1 MIDFHTHVLSDI
13 DDGSRDLDESL
24 ALLREE
30 RNQGV
35 GHIVATPHFYADRAT
50 VEQFL
55 QRREESLSRLA
66 RAQEEKALPRDKEE
80 GWPQIR
86 TGAEVYFFPGMGRAE
101 KLPNLCVREEDGTL
115 TDLILIEMPFVQWD
129 GLVVQELEDILTEQ
143 RLRVVLAHVERYP
156 DFQKDKRFWNQVM
169 EMGQIYPLT
178 LQINGGSFLKG
189 RSRRK
194 FCLRLLEEQR
204 NVILGSDCHNMITR
218 VPNLEEAREVI
229 RRKLDQG
236 RVDLLDR
243 TAAELL
249 E

>member
-86 TGAEVYFFPGMGRAE
+86 TGAEVYFSPVWAGRRSCRI
-101 KLPNLCVREEDGTL
+101 CVS
-115 TDLILIEMPFVQWD
+115 V
-129 GLVVQELEDILTEQ
+129 
-143 RLRVVLAHVERYP
+143 
-156 DFQKDKRFWNQVM
+156 
-169 EMGQIYPLT
+169 
-178 LQINGGSFLKG
+178 
-189 RSRRK
+189 RK
-194 FCLRLLEEQR
+194 T
-204 NVILGSDCHNMITR
+204 GH
-218 VPNLEEAREVI
+218 
-229 RRKLDQG
+229 
-236 RVDLLDR
+236 
-243 TAAELL
+243 
-249 E
+249 